1 MSEDK
6 DAREQVAEEPPE
18 DLELKDED
26 AEKVGGQ
33 GDISITK
40 KTDGSSPKLF

>member
-6 DAREQVAEEPPE
+6 DTPKQVSDEPE

-26 AEKVGGQ
+26 AEKVSGQ
-33 GDISITK
+33 GDINITK
-40 KTDGSSPKLF
+40 STDAASPKLL